1 MGLRGG
7 YTGEVDDLV
16 QAEWERNGVSD
27 AAGYR
32 KVAEYQWRN
41 MAGGTVDT
49 LRNSANDLSYRL
61 QEGRAEQLAEN
72 DAVRD
77 AANGKG
83 NYEDL
88 YRYYLAKY
96 QEETKDF
103 EPVKAVDWGEAYNAE
118 TARMG
123 GRGRLQRLCA
133 QRRATLPCRRG
144 HGPGSSRCSRGQYCR
159 SGFCGWW
166 RLRIGA
172 RGGRSGKGTF
182 RLIDVFLRLRQ
193 RV

>member
-1 MGLRGG
+1 M
-7 YTGEVDDLV
+7 
-16 QAEWERNGVSD
+16 
-27 AAGYR
+27 
-32 KVAEYQWRN
+32 
-41 MAGGTVDT
+41 DT

-88 YRYYLAKY
+88 YREYLAKY
-96 QEETKDF
+96 REEMSDF
-103 EPVKAVDWGEAYNAE
+103 VPRKAVDWGEAYNAE
-118 TARMG
+118 TARMADEEG
-123 GRGRLQRLCA
+123 FNDYV
-133 QRRATLPCRRG
+133 RRDGQLYRAVGAMVPALTV
-144 HGPGSSRCSRGQYCR
+144 SAGQYCR

-182 RLIDVFLRLRQ
+182 RLIDVFLCLRQ